1 MDKSKA
7 KQLINLGVKITHRL
21 FSPSEYIYKDAQ
33 GNLRDENGY
42 ILQEDEF
49 WKLREDKA
57 FDDGWYYWVGKNKV

>member
-1 MDKSKA
+1 MDKSNA
-7 KQLINLGVKITHRL
+7 KRYINRGVKISHRL
-21 FSPSEYIYKDAQ
+21 FSAGEYIYKDTQ

-57 FDDGWYYWVGKNKV
+57 FDDGWYYWREKGE